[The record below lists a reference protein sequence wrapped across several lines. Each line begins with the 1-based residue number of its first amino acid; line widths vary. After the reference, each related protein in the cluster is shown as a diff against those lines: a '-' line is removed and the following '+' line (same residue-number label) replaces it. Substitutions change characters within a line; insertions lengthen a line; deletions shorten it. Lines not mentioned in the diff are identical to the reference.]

1 MAAGVAGWGVEAE
14 EFEDAPDVEPL
25 EPTLSNII
33 EQRSLKWIFV
43 GGKGG
48 VGKTTCSCS
57 LAVQLSKGRESVL
70 IISTDPAHNISDA
83 FDQKFS
89 KVPTKVKGYDN
100 LFAMEIDPSL
110 GVAELPDE
118 FFEEDNM
125 LSMGKKMMQ
134 EAMSAFPGIDE
145 AMSYAE
151 VMRLVKGM
159 NFSVV
164 VFDTAPTGHTLRLL
178 NFPTIVERGLGRLM
192 QIKNQISPFISQ
204 AGGAPASRSPREI
217 DPSLGVAELPDEFF
231 EEDNMLSMGK
241 KMMQEAMSAFPG
253 IDEAMSY
260 AEVMRLVKGMN
271 FSVVVFDTAPT
282 GHTLRLLN
290 FPTIVERGLGR
301 LMQIK
306 NQISP
311 FISQAGGAPA
321 SRSPRMCNMLGLGD
335 MNADQLASKLEETLP
350 VIRSVSEQ
358 FKDPEQTTFICVCIA
373 EFLSL
378 YETERLIQELAK
390 CKIDTHNIIVN
401 QLVFPDPEK
410 PCKMCEARHKIQAK
424 YLDQMEDLYED
435 FHIVK
440 LPLLPHEVRGADK
453 VNTFSA
459 LLLEPYKPPSA
470 Q

>member
-1 MAAGVAGWGVEAE
+1 RGPSPLLAFPFHLSTSPRSDTLLQATKQRKLDPFRVAIHSS
-14 EFEDAPDVEPL
+14 AP
-25 EPTLSNII
+25 
-33 EQRSLKWIFV
+33 
-43 GGKGG
+43 
-48 VGKTTCSCS
+48 CS
-57 LAVQLSKGRESVL
+57 LAVQLSKVRESVL

-204 AGGAPASRSPREI
+204 
-217 DPSLGVAELPDEFF
+217 
-231 EEDNMLSMGK
+231 
-241 KMMQEAMSAFPG
+241 
-253 IDEAMSY
+253 
-260 AEVMRLVKGMN
+260 
-271 FSVVVFDTAPT
+271 
-282 GHTLRLLN
+282 
-290 FPTIVERGLGR
+290 
-301 LMQIK
+301 
-306 NQISP
+306 
-311 FISQAGGAPA
+311 
-321 SRSPRMCNMLGLGD
+321 MCNMLGLGD

-401 QLVFPDPEK
+401 QLVFPDPDK
-410 PCKMCEARHKIQAK
+410 PCKMCEARHKIQSK

-453 VNTFSA
+453 VNTFSS

-470 Q
+470 K